1 MYQIIIF
8 GLLFLI
14 VMYLLYQTYN
24 IQREIYKIKNSFDE
38 LNNFLDLS
46 IKKSKPKVLDT
57 LSSINTTDI
66 TDNIVT
72 YSNDVRKMKPE
83 ATIESHDQNVDDD
96 QPVESRIQV
105 VQDSDSDDGLGSF
118 NMKIFNNI
126 KSSINTQL
134 SETSEKSSSKSSSKS
149 SHKSSSKSSH
159 KSSKSESQK
168 SDSPKSDSPKAISM
182 SESSPVNVNVVE
194 TNVAVVNADAVKVVS
209 SEKSPTKVVSNS
221 ESPTKVVSNSESPTK
236 VVSNSESSKSVNE
249 LPKHTLD
256 DLNKMTIINIKE
268 IAKQLNILLSV
279 SGKTKNKATLIND
292 ILQH

>member
-134 SETSEKSSSKSSSKS
+134 SETSEKLSSKSSSKS

-221 ESPTKVVSNSESPTK
+221 ES
-236 VVSNSESSKSVNE
+236 SKSVNE

>member
-14 VMYLLYQTYN
+14 VMYLLYQTHN

-118 NMKIFNNI
+118 NMRIFNNI

-149 SHKSSSKSSH
+149 SHKSSKSK
-159 KSSKSESQK
+159 
-168 SDSPKSDSPKAISM
+168 SPKSDSPHAISM
-182 SESSPVNVNVVE
+182 SESSPVKVNIVE
-194 TNVAVVNADAVKVVS
+194 TNLAEVNVDAVKVVS

-221 ESPTKVVSNSESPTK
+221 ESSN
-236 VVSNSESSKSVNE
+236 SVNE
-249 LPKHTLD
+249 SPKHTLD
-256 DLNKMTIINIKE
+256 ELNKMTIINIKE

>member
-134 SETSEKSSSKSSSKS
+134 SETSEKLSSKSSSKS

-221 ESPTKVVSNSESPTK
+221 ESPTKVVSNSES
-236 VVSNSESSKSVNE
+236 SKSVNE

>member
-134 SETSEKSSSKSSSKS
+134 SETSEKLSSKSSSKS

-182 SESSPVNVNVVE
+182 SESSPVKVNVVE
-194 TNVAVVNADAVKVVS
+194 TNVAEVKADAVKVVS
-209 SEKSPTKVVSNS
+209 SEK
-221 ESPTKVVSNSESPTK
+221 SPTK

-256 DLNKMTIINIKE
+256 ELNKMTIINIKE

>member
-1 MYQIIIF
+1 
-8 GLLFLI
+8 
-14 VMYLLYQTYN
+14 MYLLYQTYN

-118 NMKIFNNI
+118 NMRIFNNI

-221 ESPTKVVSNSESPTK
+221 ES
-236 VVSNSESSKSVNE
+236 SKSVNE

-256 DLNKMTIINIKE
+256 ELNKMTIINIKE
-268 IAKQLNILLSV
+268 IAKQLNILL
-279 SGKTKNKATLIND
+279 
-292 ILQH
+292 